1 MNDSLLKVVSVD
13 TPDKNKTKLKN
24 NELLTLIHSHRN
36 ASMDLKDDPSRFW
49 AELFN
54 MYIIKPPPQIATEDE
69 GDENSTQ
76 DDILWYVKKCKEGEE
91 LIGIEDDDVENFV
104 TDVSDKFFVVRRT
117 EPNLP
122 TLAEPINW
130 EWVFNLKLFK
140 FIFILFSCKIRE
152 KELMGKTKFPFFV
165 SMEFFSDFFFQFF
178 SKFDRIIFISAG
190 TKLFFKKG
198 KQFI

>member
-1 MNDSLLKVVSVD
+1 MNDSLLKVVSGD
-13 TPDKNKTKLKN
+13 TAEKNKTKLKN

-54 MYIIKPPPQIATEDE
+54 MYILKPPPQIHSEEEDE
-69 GDENSTQ
+69 ENSTQ

-117 EPNLP
+117 DPNLP

-130 EWVFNLKLFK
+130 ELVVLIPR
-140 FIFILFSCKIRE
+140 IFY
-152 KELMGKTKFPFFV
+152 
-165 SMEFFSDFFFQFF
+165 
-178 SKFDRIIFISAG
+178 
-190 TKLFFKKG
+190 LFF
-198 KQFI
+198 